1 MEPRRSSEQPRHA
14 SRRSAALDGDRF
26 TLRVKLLRGSG
37 LPAAD
42 RNGASDPYV
51 VLRAAERK
59 WRSSTCPKTLEPV
72 WNEECQLDWVSMP
85 QLRWLRLEVFDQD
98 LVGSDPLGDALV
110 PLQPILARGPG
121 RDPAVDT
128 LGLDRDP
135 SLAWSDELEVP
146 LRRSAA
152 QAVRAASGSLRI
164 QLGWDPDQLRR
175 AAVRTPSGT
184 LLTLNVDEKR
194 FEACCAALA
203 RLPPPA
209 PPAPALPLPR
219 LPHERLETCFETGDG
234 HYLPAYNSCVHR
246 KSLDKFDPAADYPLD
261 LNVAPSQQLES
272 VKRIWQSADFL
283 ISHDVFEHL
292 EIPEIGMINLARL
305 LRPGGALLWSA
316 PLLKEEH
323 GSRYG
328 DWQRYTTQRVRKLV
342 DCAGFEVVLMHGLG
356 SPVASLAYLYGITPR
371 ELSISELTNHAC
383 DASRDVVPRGGE
395 SHNNLGCRLHRY
407 TQLIAIVTKK
417 TDVKFDSYM
426 RCVMGSISARQT
438 ASWWP
443 EAL

>member
-1 MEPRRSSEQPRHA
+1 MRQTLDKLVMMLGFMIMFSLVVSAQVDTFLREIFGSQANLEYAARSYFNTEDLRHSSAKIKEPWPKWEVIPSDLRHPVELLWWRLTRLLGESNRLPLTARRNGVALPRA
-14 SRRSAALDGDRF
+14 AFCTSQGQRRHNQCLPRSPVYGFSNESHSIFRS
-26 TLRVKLLRGSG
+26 LREHWLAKYATDAKVRKLLGS
-37 LPAAD
+37 
-42 RNGASDPYV
+42 R
-51 VLRAAERK
+51 LR
-59 WRSSTCPKTLEPV
+59 
-72 WNEECQLDWVSMP
+72 
-85 QLRWLRLEVFDQD
+85 
-98 LVGSDPLGDALV
+98 
-110 PLQPILARGPG
+110 
-121 RDPAVDT
+121 
-128 LGLDRDP
+128 
-135 SLAWSDELEVP
+135 
-146 LRRSAA
+146 
-152 QAVRAASGSLRI
+152 
-164 QLGWDPDQLRR
+164 
-175 AAVRTPSGT
+175 
-184 LLTLNVDEKR
+184 
-194 FEACCAALA
+194 
-203 RLPPPA
+203 
-209 PPAPALPLPR
+209 
-219 LPHERLETCFETGDG
+219 TCFETGDG

-383 DASRDVVPRGGE
+383 DASHDVVPRGGK
-395 SHNNLGCRLHRY
+395 SHTNLGCRLHRY

-426 RCVMGSISARQT
+426 QCVMGSVSARQM